1 MNLTDWTGLIG
12 VAILLLAFFMNLYD
26 LLKKDSVSYLLLNSI
41 GAGVACLAS
50 VLLEYWPFIILE
62 GCWTLV
68 SLLGLFRVLKTRQ
81 G

>member
-26 LLKKDSVSYLLLNSI
+26 LLKKDSVHYLLLNSL
-41 GAGVACLAS
+41 GAGIACLAS
-50 VLLEYWPFIILE
+50 VLLKYWPFINLE

-68 SLLGLFRVLKTRQ
+68 SLWGLFRVLRMNQ
-81 G
+81 R